1 MEIKNIN
8 DLYQLRYKEGL
19 NNITVISKNFLR
31 NGLFP
36 IALKFSFWALS
47 EDGMLSVK
55 CSSRKTNQLLPNAY
69 DFKLLIH
76 EVYKILKYATCE
88 FSINDK
94 KNEIIISKSKNF
106 NDSNWSFGIIFS
118 GNKNELNQVFD
129 SIEKINNLKLR
140 TGLKYEVLICG
151 PLESKKY
158 FKDTNIKYVNY
169 ENDHERFLINKKK
182 MILFNAMKYNN
193 CCILHS
199 RIKLSPDSI
208 LNLPENFDVI
218 TPRIYY
224 NNESELSKDNDL
236 IFYKWNR
243 TLEYIVSASTFKDY
257 DRDKYLSYYKDSIPY
272 IDGGCIITK
281 KSILQNVPLNENIAW
296 GEAEDVEWSK
306 RLFLNGYLVEV
317 SKDSI
322 AFTETTKTSKFF
334 LKLHPK
340 IRYVLRRIIHPIKVI
355 WWKIS

>member
-1 MEIKNIN
+1 MKIFHIPAFTDNYIWCIQKNN
-8 DLYQLRYKEGL
+8 KLAVVDPGDSKEL
-19 NNITVISKNFLR
+19 
-31 NGLFP
+31 
-36 IALKFSFWALS
+36 
-47 EDGMLSVK
+47 
-55 CSSRKTNQLLPNAY
+55 
-69 DFKLLIH
+69 
-76 EVYKILKYATCE
+76 
-88 FSINDK
+88 
-94 KNEIIISKSKNF
+94 
-106 NDSNWSFGIIFS
+106 
-118 GNKNELNQVFD
+118 
-129 SIEKINNLKLR
+129 
-140 TGLKYEVLICG
+140 
-151 PLESKKY
+151 
-158 FKDTNIKYVNY
+158 
-169 ENDHERFLINKKK
+169 
-182 MILFNAMKYNN
+182 
-193 CCILHS
+193 
-199 RIKLSPDSI
+199 
-208 LNLPENFDVI
+208 LNLI
-218 TPRIYY
+218 
-224 NNESELSKDNDL
+224 KDNDL

-306 RLFLNGYLVEV
+306 RLFLNGYLIEV